1 MKPPEEIVGVEVESP
16 RAELLSTKGVVPGAC
31 LEEVCLCN
39 NNRKGNAGIGKM
51 RYKTTVSCPY
61 TPSEKAKM
69 GKADQAACWEGGGPI
84 STPTDSW
91 GHASVGRRAGWQNA
105 HEAARPPILCPT

>member
-1 MKPPEEIVGVEVESP
+1 MESP

-39 NNRKGNAGIGKM
+39 NNRKGNARIGKM
-51 RYKTTVSCPY
+51 RRKTTMSCPY
-61 TPSEKAKM
+61 TPTENAKM
-69 GKADQAACWEGGGPI
+69 GKADQAACWEGGGPT

-91 GHASVGRRAGWQNA
+91 GHASVGRKAGWQNA

>member
-1 MKPPEEIVGVEVESP
+1 MEVESP

-51 RYKTTVSCPY
+51 RHKTTMSCPY
-61 TPSEKAKM
+61 TPTENAKM
-69 GKADQAACWEGGGPI
+69 GKADQARAGKGVGPPARPQ
-84 STPTDSW
+84 TPGDMP
-91 GHASVGRRAGWQNA
+91 AVGRKAGWQNT